1 MLVDGACGTG
11 SSVGNAGPP
20 LVWEKP
26 FGNCIAS
33 PYWYAHLLSDEV
45 VAQVGALDHDSQLM
59 GSEQLQETV

>member
-1 MLVDGACGTG
+1 M
-11 SSVGNAGPP
+11 
-20 LVWEKP
+20 WEKP